1 MKKVVVSM
9 ILAVL
14 VSTCYAQVYKF
25 DFTSDKKVKEGYTK
39 VTPETLFNDEQG
51 YGYDLQPAWDGK
63 VISLSSSPSMFPMA
77 IIK

>member
-1 MKKVVVSM
+1 MRKVVVSM

-14 VSTCYAQVYKF
+14 ALTCYAQVYKF

>member
-1 MKKVVVSM
+1 M